1 MEHMDNCF
9 GVLTDLEMPRMGGN
23 ALIDRL
29 KQICPSMPCMIVSG
43 NNIAVE
49 SCPPGALRAIL
60 KPITLEQIQGAV
72 LELKSHNG
80 AIIVT

>member
-1 MEHMDNCF
+1 
-9 GVLTDLEMPRMGGN
+9 MPRMGGN